1 MMDGPITEAAKL
13 REERDAAE
21 NKAFEQHQMVGEI
34 HTQLEQACGE
44 RDAALE
50 RVADL
55 EASAAVL
62 ALVEQHM
69 LLTGVLASTDPE
81 AA

>member
-1 MMDGPITEAAKL
+1 MFGPITEAEKL
-13 REERDAAE
+13 RE
-21 NKAFEQHQMVGEI
+21 
-34 HTQLEQACGE
+34 E

-69 LLTGVLASTDPE
+69 LLTGVLGSDSVE
-81 AA
+81 AE